1 MESVE
6 DDVEPFQTL
15 GTVLENALAVN
26 GVVGGRAL
34 LKRLLVEEVRV
45 AQLRQRRRTPEV
57 QREEVVRLEVYCSE
71 RVISRVP
78 ASIME

>member
-1 MESVE
+1 M
-6 DDVEPFQTL
+6 EPFQTL

-45 AQLRQRRRTPEV
+45 AQLRQRRCTPEI
-57 QREEVVRLEVYCSE
+57 QRKEVVWLEVCCSE
-71 RVISRVP
+71 TLPSHVP

>member
-57 QREEVVRLEVYCSE
+57 QREEVVRLEVCCSE
-71 RVISRVP
+71 KVISRVP